1 MVELVIDK
9 MLRFLELVP
18 RLYKNQVWFCF
29 ISTVDLSG
37 KVKLNDLFLN
47 FKFPIRCCMAHKPTD
62 NSTVDISGKVTIIF
76 FFFLNVSTFP

>member
-1 MVELVIDK
+1 MVELVIDN

-37 KVKLNDLFLN
+37 KVKLNDLFLKFN
-47 FKFPIRCCMAHKPTD
+47 FSMRCCMANKPTD
-62 NSTVDISGKVTIIF
+62 KSTVDLSGKVKLNDL
-76 FFFLNVSTFP
+76 FLNF